1 MKKIRSLLPLI
12 VFVSFIFSGCD
23 LLNLTDIDEQIQKK
37 NQSEKKDVTENN
49 DFYYFH
55 TIKQSENSITF
66 DEEFDGKKLFV
77 IYSNENKESLK
88 LENQKNKQNTMQIY
102 KSITNMG
109 NGFYRDEVVFN
120 NPEFIE
126 KSKLDRST
134 ARSVLA
140 YNNHENNKFYA
151 CIGEND
157 GNEIFENKEFI
168 KKADGKYCRIWFLDN
183 NSVINSSILT
193 SDEFKRLA
201 AVVDSVFL
209 KEKEIFGEN
218 AISKYSNTIVADSN
232 TILDVLVYD
241 LYGDASVNQQHG
253 TFGFFNPNDFLLKAH
268 NSESNECEVIHI
280 DSFFLQADIE
290 GFKKFKK

>member
-1 MKKIRSLLPLI
+1 MKKIQSLLPLI

-37 NQSEKKDVTENN
+37 NQSGKKDVTENN

-55 TIKQSENSITF
+55 TIMQSENSITF

-126 KSKLDRST
+126 KSKLERST

-151 CIGEND
+151 CIGEKD
-157 GNEIFENKEFI
+157 GNEVFENKEFI

-183 NSVINSSILT
+183 NSVINSNILT

-201 AVVDSVFL
+201 DVVDSVFI
-209 KEKEIFGEN
+209 KEKEIFN
-218 AISKYSNTIVADSN
+218 ISNLYRYRYSFINSFRFLSPPNTLWI
-232 TILDVLVYD
+232 
-241 LYGDASVNQQHG
+241 
-253 TFGFFNPNDFLLKAH
+253 
-268 NSESNECEVIHI
+268 
-280 DSFFLQADIE
+280 
-290 GFKKFKK
+290 